1 MHHNAS
7 YNSRHCVYKVS
18 DLTNVLRLPNGLCV
32 YKVTNR
38 IYLYCPVVT
47 EKSTNTECQIN
58 LVHAEAC
65 RGMDKL
71 IWHEG

>member
-1 MHHNAS
+1 MQVWEN
-7 YNSRHCVYKVS
+7 
-18 DLTNVLRLPNGLCV
+18 
-32 YKVTNR
+32 NR

-47 EKSTNTECQIN
+47 EKSTNPSVKF